1 MSKTNL
7 SVIGKNELVEIC
19 GRKNV
24 PAKIDTGADSSSVW
38 ASDIEITEDNI
49 LRFKLFGPKSP
60 FYNGKILSRTDYK
73 VAAVR
78 SATGEE
84 QIRFRTHLTLKVA
97 GKSIRALVNLSDRSK
112 NNYPI
117 LLGRRTLN
125 KKFLVDVSKSGADEF
140 PITKTKGL
148 QKELEKDPY
157 KFYQKYVKLAK
168 EGE

>member
-1 MSKTNL
+1 MNL
-7 SVIGKNELVEIC
+7 PVIGSTELVEVC

-24 PAKIDTGADSSSVW
+24 PAKIDTGADSSSIWV
-38 ASDIEITEDNI
+38 SDIDMTKDGI
-49 LRFKLFGPKSP
+49 LKFKLFGPKSP
-60 FYNGKILSRTDYK
+60 FYNGKILKRTDYK
-73 VAAVR
+73 VAVVR

-112 NNYPI
+112 NNFPI

-125 KKFLVDVSKSGADEF
+125 KKFLVDVSKAKVER
-140 PITKTKGL
+140 PLTTKTRGL
-148 QKELEKDPY
+148 QEELEKDPY
-157 KFYQKYVKLAK
+157 KFYQKYAKLAK